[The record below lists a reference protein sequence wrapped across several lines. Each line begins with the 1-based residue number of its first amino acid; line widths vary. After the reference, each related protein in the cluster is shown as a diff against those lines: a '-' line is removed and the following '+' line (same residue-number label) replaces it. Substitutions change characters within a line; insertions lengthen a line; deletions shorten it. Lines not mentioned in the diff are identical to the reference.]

1 LLDVYAAREAQQG
14 TQAAVLAHMQSL
26 AGDLPALRK
35 LMAKTG
41 AARAADAPS
50 SLITGATDAIAAANL
65 QNVVQQLAAD
75 ARVTPSSIEVL
86 PVAQQGAFRRIGLQI
101 ETTTSWPT
109 LIALL
114 EAMDESTLALIVDDL
129 TLNAIAVAG
138 SGNGNGNGNGNG
150 SGQDA
155 NHPALDASFM
165 VFAFRAAPA
174 SSDRGSARSALLA
187 TNQAE

>member
-138 SGNGNGNGNGNG
+138 SGNGNGNGNG